1 MAHPKVVYASYDG
14 FLKTVIEQYWETRR
28 NTAHFLALLLASR
41 EAWSVAW
48 EGVKS
53 EDTHRRALMGAGGAA
68 AIYVLL
74 RIFIGG
80 PIGLVLTGVSIA
92 SLVAAYSSNH
102 RHIWD
107 QQERYRKLIA
117 DYRVK
122 YDRVRAD
129 WLDGTI
135 SEENRDLMIEGL
147 LNRFM
152 EEMDDDPTSGRTPG
166 ITSESAKDARGGA
179 PKREGRER

>member
-1 MAHPKVVYASYDG
+1 MAHPKIVYASYDG
-14 FLKTVIEQYWETRR
+14 FLKTVIESYWETRR
-28 NTAHFLALLLASR
+28 NSAHFLALLLASR

-48 EGVKS
+48 AGVKA
-53 EDTHRRALMGAGGAA
+53 EDAQRRALMGAGGAA
-68 AIYVLL
+68 ALYVLL
-74 RIFIGG
+74 RLFIGG

-102 RHIWD
+102 RRIWD
-107 QQERYRKLIA
+107 QQDRYRKLIA

-122 YDRVRAD
+122 YDKVRAD
-129 WLDGTI
+129 WLEGTI

-152 EEMDDDPTSGRTPG
+152 EEMDEDAESGRTPG
-166 ITSESAKDARGGA
+166 ITGDAKKDKEKAR
-179 PKREGRER
+179 

>member
-14 FLKTVIEQYWETRR
+14 FLKTALESYWNTRR
-28 NTAHFLALLLASR
+28 NSVHFIALLLASR

-48 EGVKS
+48 RGITAEG
-53 EDTHRRALMGAGGAA
+53 TGQRAMMGAGGAA
-68 AIYVLL
+68 AIYVIL

-102 RHIWD
+102 RRIWD
-107 QQERYRKLIA
+107 QQERYRKLIG

-129 WLDGTI
+129 WLEGTI
-135 SEENRDLMIEGL
+135 VEEGRDLMIDGL
-147 LNRFM
+147 LNRFL
-152 EEMDDDPTSGRTPG
+152 EDIDADPATPPATSGV
-166 ITSESAKDARGGA
+166 AGG
-179 PKREGRER
+179 KKN

>member
-14 FLKTVIEQYWETRR
+14 FLKTALESYWNTRR
-28 NTAHFLALLLASR
+28 NSAHFIALLLASR
-41 EAWSVAW
+41 EAWSVAFRGLTG
-48 EGVKS
+48 EG
-53 EDTHRRALMGAGGAA
+53 TGQRAMMGAGGAA

-102 RHIWD
+102 RRIWD
-107 QQERYRKLIA
+107 QQERYRKMIG

-122 YDRVRAD
+122 YERIRAD
-129 WLDGTI
+129 WLEGSI
-135 SEENRDLMIEGL
+135 VEENRDLMIDGL
-147 LNRFM
+147 LNRFL
-152 EEMDDDPTSGRTPG
+152 EDIESDPTSGAKP
-166 ITSESAKDARGGA
+166 SAIGGEKKK
-179 PKREGRER
+179 P

>member
-14 FLKTVIEQYWETRR
+14 FLKTALESYWNTRR
-28 NTAHFLALLLASR
+28 NSAHFIALLLASR

-48 EGVKS
+48 KGLTAEG
-53 EDTHRRALMGAGGAA
+53 TGQRAMMGAGGAA
-68 AIYVLL
+68 AVYVLL

-102 RHIWD
+102 RRIWD
-107 QQERYRKLIA
+107 QQERYRKMIG

-122 YDRVRAD
+122 YDRIRAD
-129 WLDGTI
+129 WLEGTI
-135 SEENRDLMIEGL
+135 VEEHRDLMIDGL
-147 LNRFM
+147 LNRFL
-152 EEMDDDPTSGRTPG
+152 EDIDDHPETPPAASGITGGPKPTSTQ
-166 ITSESAKDARGGA
+166 
-179 PKREGRER
+179 KR

>member
-1 MAHPKVVYASYDG
+1 MAHPKVVYVSYDG
-14 FLKTVIEQYWETRR
+14 FLKTVIESYWETRR
-28 NTAHFLALLLASR
+28 NSAHLIALLLASR

-48 EGVKS
+48 AS
-53 EDTHRRALMGAGGAA
+53 IASQDAQRRALMGAGGAA

-80 PIGLVLTGVSIA
+80 PIGIVLTGVSIA

-102 RHIWD
+102 RRIWD
-107 QQERYRKLIA
+107 QQERYRKLIG

-122 YDRVRAD
+122 YDRIRAD

-135 SEENRDLMIEGL
+135 DEEHRDLMIDGL
-147 LNRFM
+147 INRFM
-152 EEMDDDPTSGRTPG
+152 EEMDDDPTSGRTPTG
-166 ITSESAKDARGGA
+166 LGETRSETKKA
-179 PKREGRER
+179 ER